1 MVIKTKFLLGAL
13 ALSSALTATA
23 CKKSEKEAPKPPP
36 TTTTT
41 TTPPATTAA
50 PDAGAVDEVAA
61 RRAKVA
67 ERLAKL
73 DADVAKEAARWTP
86 ELEAKVVALRDA
98 PYKSVD
104 EALTAMLA
112 SEHRHPNHPP
122 RDAYRHP
129 RETLGFF
136 GLKPDMHVIELGSGT
151 GWYTEL
157 LAPILAKRGSLTV
170 VGPDPE
176 GPDDQMSIVYGRRLV
191 KLLAKSPA
199 LYGAVKRVAITPPDR
214 LTLGEP
220 GSADMVI
227 AFREMHNWVGAKA
240 HAAYLAAIFA
250 VLKDGGTFALIDHR
264 AKPDATVE
272 ATVESGYLPEAWVI
286 EQVKAAGFE
295 LAAQSEINAN
305 PKDTKDYEKGVWTL
319 PPALTL
325 GDVDRDKYVAIG
337 ESDRM
342 TLKFVKRAAGAAPAA
357 TK

>member
-1 MVIKTKFLLGAL
+1 MVMKTKVLLGAL

-23 CKKSEKEAPKPPP
+23 CKKPDKEATKPPP

-41 TTPPATTAA
+41 TTTTATA
-50 PDAGAVDEVAA
+50 DAAVVDEAA
-61 RRAKVA
+61 AQRQKVA

-73 DADVAKEAARWTP
+73 EADVAKEAARWTP

-98 PYKSVD
+98 TYASTD
-104 EALTAMLA
+104 EALTALLA
-112 SEHRHPNHPP
+112 SDHRQPGNAA
-122 RDAYRHP
+122 RDAHRHP

-136 GLKPDMHVIELGSGT
+136 GLTPEMHVIELGAGG

-157 LAPILAKRGSLTV
+157 LAPLLAKRGSLTV

-176 GPDDQMSIVYGRRLV
+176 GPDDKMSIVYGRRLV
-191 KLLAKSPA
+191 KMLAKSPG
-199 LYGAVKRVAITPPDR
+199 LYGAVKRVVIAPPDR
-214 LTLGEP
+214 MTLGEP
-220 GSADMVI
+220 GSTDMVI

-240 HAAYLAAIFA
+240 LDAYLKAIHA

-286 EQVKAAGFE
+286 EQVTAAGFD
-295 LAAQSEINAN
+295 LAAKSEINAN
-305 PKDTKDYEKGVWTL
+305 PKDTKDYAKGVWTL